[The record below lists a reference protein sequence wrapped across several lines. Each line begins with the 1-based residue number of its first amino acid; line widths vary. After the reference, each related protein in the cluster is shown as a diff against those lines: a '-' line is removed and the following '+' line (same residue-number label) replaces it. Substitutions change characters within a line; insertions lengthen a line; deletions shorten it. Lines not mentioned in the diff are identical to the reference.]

1 MVNPMN
7 RDPSPLFNNTMTTL
21 LSMGSKPMRNLGG
34 LENVLSKFLQ
44 EIQSKTGDLGTN
56 RLL

>member
-1 MVNPMN
+1 MN